1 MPRKIPGKK
10 VHYSMQGKAVD
21 FDAIRAKHEKAIAVG
36 NVNVNARGDEIGK
49 GGKIIK
55 KRDEK

>member
-1 MPRKIPGKK
+1 
-10 VHYSMQGKAVD
+10 MQGKAVD
-21 FDAIRAKHEKAIAVG
+21 FDAIRVKHGKAIAVG